1 MQILCHPLVHCLHI
15 QIRGALMVVYS
26 SYQVGIEDPEDLIK
40 DMRQALDSA
49 PV

>member
-1 MQILCHPLVHCLHI
+1 
-15 QIRGALMVVYS
+15 MVVYS